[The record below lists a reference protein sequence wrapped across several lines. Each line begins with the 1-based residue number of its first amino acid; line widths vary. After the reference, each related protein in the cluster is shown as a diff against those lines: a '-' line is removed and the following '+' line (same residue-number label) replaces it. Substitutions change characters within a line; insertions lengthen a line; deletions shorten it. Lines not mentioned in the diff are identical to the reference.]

1 LAKHE
6 FEDYQWKEG
15 STLVLNFNSEKA
27 EKKDLYLEIRS
38 VYGIPYE
45 LISLD
50 FILKKPNGE
59 EIQFSKDVKFRGE
72 NLDCAGDLCDQKVLI
87 MNDLNLEKGDYT
99 LKISDFNMNSNIYG
113 LMEFRLI
120 NE

>member
-1 LAKHE
+1 VTDYE
-6 FEDYQWKEG
+6 FENYQWKEG
-15 STLVLNFNSEKA
+15 SSIVLNFKSEKA
-27 EKKDLYLEIRS
+27 EKKDFYLEIRS

-50 FILKKPNGE
+50 FILEKPNGE
-59 EIQFSKDVKFRGE
+59 EIQFSKDIKFKGE

-87 MNDLNLEKGDYT
+87 MNDLNLEEGEYS
-99 LKISDFNMNSNIYG
+99 LKISHFNMNSNIYG

-120 NE
+120 KE